1 MSFARQYL
9 RTTLDKRI
17 TFGLFDIKAKD
28 ATKISP
34 GRWEKEMFSRLKTF
48 YDGKVKDGLL
58 EEGQNTLQNLSQEQQ
73 ETVEELRTRTGKTRA
88 GTFYHMDVNPKKNE
102 CRPATDTTGKCLMLE
117 CIEILEGLCEAST
130 DFRKFKGFEGHQDDE
145 EWEDVDDDDDDDNDD
160 IIYAGNSN
168 EENVDGKEDTL
179 FLFIYYYLLL

>member
-1 MSFARQYL
+1 
-9 RTTLDKRI
+9 
-17 TFGLFDIKAKD
+17 
-28 ATKISP
+28 
-34 GRWEKEMFSRLKTF
+34 
-48 YDGKVKDGLL
+48 
-58 EEGQNTLQNLSQEQQ
+58 
-73 ETVEELRTRTGKTRA
+73 
-88 GTFYHMDVNPKKNE
+88 MDVNPKKNE